1 MGSILFAIIVGTT
14 AIGLLVGRSLRKH
27 KETLKEPYGALQA
40 ALLGVVGLILAFGL
54 TMAVGRY
61 ETRRSAVVDDANAI
75 GTAYLRAQ
83 TLAEPQRSESLA
95 LMRRYTD
102 ADLQLAHSIPNSPA
116 ARAAVVD
123 GSLIQRRLWNLAGQ
137 ALDGAPNANS
147 TRLYVD
153 SLNSMID
160 MQTVRVAS
168 LNNRIPSEVLIL
180 EIVGAAV
187 ALGLLALYLAIIGRG
202 VFTVAVRGGARDHAA
217 ARHVRP
223 RPADPRLH
231 HRSRR
236 GAHEPARL
244 DGAAARISGPE
255 RSLRPA
261 RRRRQRRRL
270 RRPVDSRTDG
280 PGPLLPLD

>member
-1 MGSILFAIIVGTT
+1 MTCGSRGRAAVLGRPYRPGRCSSRSAPGASGSSSSRIVVGTT

-83 TLAEPQRSESLA
+83 TIAEPQRSASLA

-102 ADLQLAHSIPNSPA
+102 VELRLSHSIPSSPP
-116 ARAAVVD
+116 ARATVAD
-123 GSLIQRRLWNLAGQ
+123 SSQIQRRLWNLAGQ
-137 ALDGAPNANS
+137 ALDGAPIANS

-160 MQTVRVAS
+160 AQSVRVAS
-168 LNNRIPSEVLIL
+168 RSNRIPSEVLIL
-180 EIVGAAV
+180 EIVGRPSRSACS
-187 ALGLLALYLAIIGRG
+187 RS
-202 VFTVAVRGGARDHAA
+202 TSRSSAA
-217 ARHVRP
+217 A
-223 RPADPRLH
+223 
-231 HRSRR
+231 
-236 GAHEPARL
+236 
-244 DGAAARISGPE
+244 
-255 RSLRPA
+255 
-261 RRRRQRRRL
+261 
-270 RRPVDSRTDG
+270 
-280 PGPLLPLD
+280 

>member
-1 MGSILFAIIVGTT
+1 MVRAGGPLSSVVRIVLRQMFLTLSTWGLGLVIFAIILGTT

-83 TLAEPQRSESLA
+83 MLSEPRRSESLA

-102 ADLQLAHSIPNSPA
+102 ADLRLAHSIPNSPA
-116 ARAAVVD
+116 ARLAVAD

-187 ALGLLALYLAIIGRG
+187 ALGLLALYLAIVGRG
-202 VFTVAVRGGARDHAA
+202 VVIVIFAA
-217 ARHVRP
+217 ALVTMLLLVTFDLDRP
-223 RPADPRLH
+223 I
-231 HRSRR
+231 R
-236 GAHEPARL
+236 GFITVP
-244 DGAAARISGPE
+244 DAALT
-255 RSLRPA
+255 SLRASMALPPA
-261 RRRRQRRRL
+261 F
-270 RRPVDSRTDG
+270 
-280 PGPLLPLD
+280 PGPSRH

>member
-1 MGSILFAIIVGTT
+1 MVRVAGPLSSVVRIVLRQMFSTLSTWGLGFVLFAIVLGTT

-95 LMRRYTD
+95 LMRQYTD
-102 ADLQLAHSIPNSPA
+102 ADLRLAHSVPNSPA
-116 ARAAVVD
+116 ARAAVAD

-168 LNNRIPSEVLIL
+168 LNNRIPSEVLVL
-180 EIVGAAV
+180 EIVGAAL
-187 ALGLLALYLAIIGRG
+187 ALGLLALYLAIVGRG
-202 VFTVAVRGGARDHAA
+202 VITVIFAA
-217 ARHVRP
+217 ALVTMLLLVTFDLDRP
-223 RPADPRLH
+223 I
-231 HRSRR
+231 R
-236 GAHEPARL
+236 GLITVP
-244 DGAAARISGPE
+244 DAALT
-255 RSLRPA
+255 SLRASMALPPA
-261 RRRRQRRRL
+261 F
-270 RRPVDSRTDG
+270 PG
-280 PGPLLPLD
+280 PGGH

>member
-1 MGSILFAIIVGTT
+1 MVRADGPLSSLARIVSPDDVFFTLSTWGLGLILFAIVVGTT
-14 AIGLLVGRSLRKH
+14 AIGLVVGRSLRKH
-27 KETLKEPYGALQA
+27 AETLREPYGALQA

-83 TLAEPQRSESLA
+83 TIAEPERSESLA

-102 ADLQLAHSIPNSPA
+102 ADIRLAHSVPGSA
-116 ARAAVVD
+116 AAQAAVAD
-123 GSLIQRRLWNLAGQ
+123 GSLIQRRLWNLAGRS
-137 ALDGAPNANS
+137 LDAAPNANS

-187 ALGLLALYLAIIGRG
+187 ALGLLSLYLAIVGRG
-202 VFTVAVRGGARDHAA
+202 VFTVLFAA
-217 ARHVRP
+217 ALVTMLLLVTFDLDRP
-223 RPADPRLH
+223 T
-231 HRSRR
+231 R
-236 GAHEPARL
+236 GLITVPDSAL
-244 DGAAARISGPE
+244 T
-255 RSLRPA
+255 SLRASMALPPA
-261 RRRRQRRRL
+261 F
-270 RRPVDSRTDG
+270 
-280 PGPLLPLD
+280 PGP